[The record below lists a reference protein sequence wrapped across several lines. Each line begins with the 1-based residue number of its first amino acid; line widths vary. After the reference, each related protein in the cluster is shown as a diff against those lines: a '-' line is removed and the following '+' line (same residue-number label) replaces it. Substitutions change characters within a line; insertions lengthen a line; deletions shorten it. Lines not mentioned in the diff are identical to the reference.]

1 MVIRLSTSR
10 ANRSCPGTS
19 RQLFARRAAVAVL
32 VSVSWLCHGQAPAA
46 RPEIGQYIH
55 NSWDTLS
62 RSMNECKSVVDLKVT
77 TAPILYLPAGNGDSS
92 GGDCHADA
100 VFGAGGAPAAQD
112 QPDGRTYRSL
122 EIPKEGLLYLPN
134 AYVVPGG
141 RFNEMVWV
149 G

>member
-32 VSVSWLCHGQAPAA
+32 ISVSWLCHGQAPAA

-77 TAPILYLPAGNGDSS
+77 TAPILYLPAGMATPPAVTAMQTQCSVQVAHLPRKINQMGDVSV
-92 GGDCHADA
+92 A
-100 VFGAGGAPAAQD
+100 
-112 QPDGRTYRSL
+112 
-122 EIPKEGLLYLPN
+122 EIPKEGTAVSAERLRG
-134 AYVVPGG
+134 AG
-141 RFNEMVWV
+141 RPVQRDVWV